1 MGTFMAHPGAWPIT
15 NMQAATARC
24 ILCRTMHV
32 GYNEHEEAFSLVQ
45 TWLQLMAVFLC
56 VLCI

>member
-32 GYNEHEEAFSLVQ
+32 SYNEHEEAFSLVQ